1 MCGVYIY
8 LQEHPVM
15 LACPSGEAFGSS
27 IHSRNEQ
34 QSRARQAL
42 AYFRGSDILQR
53 VMSSRRVQ
61 VGGTGGCDE
70 EEGLA
75 GGLLAWPF
83 ATGGAIGAIS
93 CWSRRDRSAGAKGIV
108 ARNLMAL
115 VS

>member
-1 MCGVYIY
+1 
-8 LQEHPVM
+8 
-15 LACPSGEAFGSS
+15 
-27 IHSRNEQ
+27 
-34 QSRARQAL
+34 
-42 AYFRGSDILQR
+42 
-53 VMSSRRVQ
+53 MSSRRVQ

-93 CWSRRDRSAGAKGIV
+93 CWSRRDRSAGAKGMV